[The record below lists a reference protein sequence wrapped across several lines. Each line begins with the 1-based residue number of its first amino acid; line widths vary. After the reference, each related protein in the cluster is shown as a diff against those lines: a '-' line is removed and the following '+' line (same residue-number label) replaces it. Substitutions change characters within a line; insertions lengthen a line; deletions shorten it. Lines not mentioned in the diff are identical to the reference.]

1 MKLDLTKLTIDTE
14 DGEWLQFNQTG
25 IRDSWDES
33 TVDQYAEAM
42 LEGAVFPP
50 IIVYSDGENYFLAD
64 GFHRVLAAE
73 KLEWRE
79 IDAEVRAGGR
89 QDAIW
94 YALAANNIH
103 GLRMSRAD
111 VRRAIELALRE
122 FPSRSNREIARQIGC
137 GDQLVGEVRA
147 KLELNCVIHA
157 VEKTV
162 GADGKLRPAKRTA
175 KPVSVV
181 KPDATPSDVANIG
194 EGGYFSA
201 EAAHQA
207 VEVTVIDS
215 PEQLPEAAPKPVGL
229 DLARQALDILRSI
242 PMNDEDR
249 PQAIALVSDWLNE
262 ECSPTAANGKG
273 AL

>member
-1 MKLDLTKLTIDTE
+1 MKLALTKLTMDTV

-50 IIVYSDGENYFLAD
+50 IIVYSDGEDCFLAD

-79 IDAEVRAGGR
+79 IDADVRAGGR

-94 YALAANNIH
+94 YALAANKIH

-111 VRRAIELALRE
+111 VRRAIKRALQE
-122 FPSRSNREIARQIGC
+122 FPERSNRNIATQIGC
-137 GDQLVGEVRA
+137 DP
-147 KLELNCVIHA
+147 
-157 VEKTV
+157 KTV
-162 GADGKLRPAKRTA
+162 EAARLSHEAAGEIPHVQERTGADGKTYPAHR
-175 KPVSVV
+175 KPEPAVGEE
-181 KPDATPSDVANIG
+181 KLPDALEYATSVAADQPVAPI
-194 EGGYFSA
+194 
-201 EAAHQA
+201 
-207 VEVTVIDS
+207 VT
-215 PEQLPEAAPKPVGL
+215 PVGL
-229 DLARQALDILRSI
+229 DLASKALDILRMI
-242 PMNDEDR
+242 PANDAER

-262 ECSPTAANGKG
+262 VATISGVNIEERGPA
-273 AL
+273 